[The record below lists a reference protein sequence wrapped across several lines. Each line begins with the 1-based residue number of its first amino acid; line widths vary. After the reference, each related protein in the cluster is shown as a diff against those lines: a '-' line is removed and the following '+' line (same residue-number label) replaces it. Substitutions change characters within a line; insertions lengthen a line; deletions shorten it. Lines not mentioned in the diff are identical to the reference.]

1 MKLIKKLNNNY
12 ALALDSKGREVIA
25 SGKGIGFIKMPCQ
38 LNDMNRI
45 DHVFYDLDDRF
56 KKVLSSVSTSML
68 EVSDYIFDL
77 AQRELKVRLNPNL
90 IFVLADHL
98 QFALKR
104 VQRGII
110 FDIGISYE
118 ISYLHPR
125 EMEIGKKSLNYI
137 NTHSKIKLPESEA
150 AILAMH
156 ILENEPMYKSK
167 KDPKLDDIVDQSL
180 KIIEDVYQIYIDKNS
195 FSYYRFAT
203 HIKYL
208 LDRKMEN
215 KSINS
220 DNRNIMEQMINEFPN
235 AYKCVQILKQYLKEE
250 MNWSISEEEQLYL
263 MLHINRMKED
273 CNQKRA

>member
-25 SGKGIGFIKMPCQ
+25 SGKGIGFLKMPCQ

-56 KKVLSSVSTSML
+56 KKVLSTVSISML

-104 VQRGII
+104 AQRGII

-118 ISYLHPR
+118 ISYLHPK
-125 EMEIGKKSLNYI
+125 EMEIGK
-137 NTHSKIKLPESEA
+137 
-150 AILAMH
+150 
-156 ILENEPMYKSK
+156 
-167 KDPKLDDIVDQSL
+167 
-180 KIIEDVYQIYIDKNS
+180 
-195 FSYYRFAT
+195 
-203 HIKYL
+203 
-208 LDRKMEN
+208 
-215 KSINS
+215 
-220 DNRNIMEQMINEFPN
+220 NR
-235 AYKCVQILKQYLKEE
+235 
-250 MNWSISEEEQLYL
+250 
-263 MLHINRMKED
+263 
-273 CNQKRA
+273 